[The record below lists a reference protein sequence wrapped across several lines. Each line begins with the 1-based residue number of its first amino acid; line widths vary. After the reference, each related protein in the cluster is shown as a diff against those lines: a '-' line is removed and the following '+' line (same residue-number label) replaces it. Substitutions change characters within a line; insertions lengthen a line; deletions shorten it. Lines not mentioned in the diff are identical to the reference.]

1 MSYEPP
7 DSLSPSRLG
16 TFLTCPLKFRFE
28 SLDRFPTTAGWQ
40 AQAGTAVHR
49 ALELLM
55 ADPPEERNL
64 DALKGHLITAIDEID
79 WDLSET
85 DGAKLLKTAHASV
98 AKYAEMEDPT
108 QVRPEGLELKLEVDV
123 DGLILRGII
132 DRLDASDDG
141 PIVIDYKTGKI
152 PGEKYEAKALIGMD
166 CYSLMHEIH
175 FGTIP
180 ARLVLMY
187 VAHGQTITKVPTE
200 RTNKAIRQKINA
212 VRSAIERACESDDFR
227 ASPGA
232 LCNNYC
238 DFQAFC
244 PAFGGNPQEAFV
256 QLQRRPE
263 RTM

>member
-55 ADPPEERNL
+55 ADPPEERTQGRLEAHLATAML
-64 DALKGHLITAIDEID
+64 DVDAALTEDEMRS
-79 WDLSET
+79 LR
-85 DGAKLLKTAHASV
+85 KTAAKSL

-108 QVRPEGLELKLEVDV
+108 QVRPEGLELRLEVDV

-132 DRLDASDDG
+132 DRLDLSEDG
-141 PIVIDYKTGKI
+141 SVVIDYKTGKM
-152 PGEKYEAKALIGMD
+152 PGEKYEAKALIGMH

-175 FGTIP
+175 FGVIP

-187 VAHGQTITKVPTE
+187 VAHGQSITKVPTE

-212 VRSAIERACESDDFR
+212 VRSAIERACEHDDFR
-227 ASPGA
+227 ASPSG

-244 PAFGGNPQEAFV
+244 PAFDGRPEEAFV
-256 QLQRRPE
+256 QLTPRPVSS
-263 RTM
+263 